1 MAHLPS
7 DVAWGFQ
14 HGMPPSLGV
23 LSYLTNTFKNFKTL
37 KHFKTYIYLLMNY
50 EAYALYG

>member
-1 MAHLPS
+1 MAHLHS
-7 DVAWGFQ
+7 DVAWAFQ

-23 LSYLTNTFKNFKTL
+23 LSYLTNTFKTL